1 MSVIDYQTVSDF
13 ITQIVL
19 IYDHVVKLKK
29 NIKKYLDIINIFYNR
44 KKIKPFEDCSNITQ
58 LT

>member
-29 NIKKYLDIINIFYNR
+29 KY
-44 KKIKPFEDCSNITQ
+44 KKIFRHY
-58 LT
+58 